1 MAGVAFAIGALSMIG
16 IPLLGGF
23 AAKMNFAVASVSE
36 SVNTGLTLF
45 VLALS
50 SILNALYYI
59 PSLIALW
66 STHTGKRPDR
76 VKADKHYNAAA
87 VISIIFI
94 FILGIYYEP
103 VMDII
108 VRGLE
113 LL

>member
-1 MAGVAFAIGALSMIG
+1 MIG

-23 AAKMNFAVASVSE
+23 AAKMNFSIASVSE

-59 PSLIALW
+59 PSVIALW
-66 STHTGKRPDR
+66 STQGGKRPVR
-76 VKADKHYNAAA
+76 EDKDHSYNMAAI
-87 VISIIFI
+87 ISVFAIFVM
-94 FILGIYYEP
+94 GIYYEP
-103 VMDII
+103 VMNII
-108 VRGLE
+108 LRGLE